1 MWIMFNSRTESLNFS
16 NLKRNLDDIVKFFMK
31 INYLF
36 GFPTIT
42 AGILCNYTLY
52 RVKICS
58 LGAKPA
64 SLTRYNKKKKVG
76 KGVAQCHRAGP
87 NRTCKNTCVS
97 LGKLFTNCTEIWNC
111 FLLHRGG
118 LITHSG
124 LHHW

>member
-1 MWIMFNSRTESLNFS
+1 MFNSRTESLNFS

-58 LGAKPA
+58 LWNLKPKPA
-64 SLTRYNKKKKVG
+64 SLTRYNKEVG
-76 KGVAQCHRAGP
+76 KRWGGVLPNVTEQVQIELVRAP
-87 NRTCKNTCVS
+87 VS
-97 LGKLFTNCTEIWNC
+97 P
-111 FLLHRGG
+111 
-118 LITHSG
+118 
-124 LHHW
+124 